1 MKLKGPPQKK
11 YTETSTAKMASMAK
25 ICKQIIKKTGLEC
38 GNKIKGGVA
47 EVCKKHMPKEPKP
60 KAPVEDKMTED
71 ATRFLMAMFVDNAK
85 REIEFTARFGLKHRR
100 EGMSAELSENII
112 KYAIRSRGDATCTWA
127 CEVGD
132 LYSDVEKVQECKSFT
147 STGPTSFGP
156 HQKWDVIYF
165 LDARGALEDK
175 LVIWRI
181 GLPSV
186 HEFWTTLPVNK
197 TQTKADQAGEDR
209 RPRQQWSVIQE
220 RVTATHPE
228 AITEFYNGTFE
239 GVFVPK

>member
-1 MKLKGPPQKK
+1 
-11 YTETSTAKMASMAK
+11 MASTVAK

-38 GNKIKGGVA
+38 GKKIKGGVE
-47 EVCKKHMPKEPKP
+47 EVCKKHMPKAPKP
-60 KAPVEDKMTED
+60 KPKPEDKMTED
-71 ATRFLMAMFVDNAK
+71 ATRFLMSMFVDNAK
-85 REIEFTARFGLKHRR
+85 REIEFTERFGLKHRR

-112 KYAIRSRGDATCTWA
+112 KYAIRRLGDATCTWA

-181 GLPSV
+181 GLPST

-197 TQTKADQAGEDR
+197 KQTKADQAGEDR

-220 RVTATHPE
+220 LATAKHPE

-239 GVFVPK
+239 GLFVAPPPASA